1 MESGIRIQIR
11 VFKDAFRA
19 YHQREAENAWK
30 NPAAESGDKW
40 RLAISENLK
49 DIIISWRFFFLT
61 VFL

>member
-40 RLAISENLK
+40 RLAISEK
-49 DIIISWRFFFLT
+49 GISSFLGDFFS
-61 VFL
+61 